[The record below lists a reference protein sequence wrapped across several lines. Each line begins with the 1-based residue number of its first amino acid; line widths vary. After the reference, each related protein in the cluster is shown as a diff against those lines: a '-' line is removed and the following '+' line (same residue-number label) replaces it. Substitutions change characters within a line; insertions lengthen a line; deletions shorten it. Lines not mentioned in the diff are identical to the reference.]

1 MPVYLEKQSGRM
13 RKGWWGGGVG
23 GARGGVGAHRF
34 SLAQDTIFS
43 AFSDISETPLRV
55 MAKAMKKAAAPA
67 APAMKKGRR
76 RAMKARKA
84 MK

>member
-1 MPVYLEKQSGRM
+1 MLK
-13 RKGWWGGGVG
+13 
-23 GARGGVGAHRF
+23 
-34 SLAQDTIFS
+34 
-43 AFSDISETPLRV
+43 ISNCPLSVVSQKLPLRV

-67 APAMKKGRR
+67 APAMKKGMR

>member
-1 MPVYLEKQSGRM
+1 MANEKGFGADGGRGVWGSGR
-13 RKGWWGGGVG
+13 RRSGG
-23 GARGGVGAHRF
+23 F
-34 SLAQDTIFS
+34 PLAQEKILS
-43 AFSDISETPLRV
+43 AFSDISETLFRI